1 MMYFS
6 RNAVFGKVSLRS
18 EVCKHIG
25 NSLHGAATLF
35 LFTVQKTFFLNPA
48 FIIQEL
54 SLRLFFFVFESRIS
68 IRKNTGT
75 HYAIKEIKST
85 YSSHP
90 SELPFV

>member
-1 MMYFS
+1 MWADQATSLPKRISYVSSSREIYRMMYFS

-54 SLRLFFFVFESRIS
+54 SLRLFFFSFL
-68 IRKNTGT
+68 K
-75 HYAIKEIKST
+75 A
-85 YSSHP
+85 
-90 SELPFV
+90 ELA